1 MSLQMSV
8 GGDGVSMPCEGAEP
22 RVEEGGELR
31 ESFAP
36 LPGWFSSNP
45 KLLSLS
51 LV

>member
-1 MSLQMSV
+1 MSV
-8 GGDGVSMPCEGAEP
+8 GGDGVSLPCEGAEP

-45 KLLSLS
+45 KLLPLS